1 MDAQPGTLSYDARDL
16 LRAAARG
23 EFISLPVFL
32 RGWMD
37 LSEKIIATLLVPVG
51 AFCDTSGQAET
62 DPEADHRVENHRPSG
77 LMSRYLPNG
86 TAARVKRPRQGLPTS
101 RTSW

>member
-23 EFISLPVFL
+23 EFIGLPVVL

-51 AFCDTSGQAET
+51 AFCDASGQAE
-62 DPEADHRVENHRPSG
+62 ADREGDRPVEKPSSVRVKES
-77 LMSRYLPNG
+77 LLPNG
-86 TAARVKRPRQGLPTS
+86 TVARVERPRQGRPMS